1 MKNKYFRKSKFWLLI
16 PISFISLGSVTLVAT
31 ACVKKN
37 FYPNT
42 FADDQIYITENNEKT
57 VKFRISRNDEKNK
70 KYFKDDLKW
79 NTFINKLKKTYINVE
94 TVIPKESTNQK
105 IKQQDLCIRAL
116 PAQVLS
122 NDKYVDI
129 YVKIPV
135 LLSNTK
141 MLVVGDDLLK
151 SFYFDTNNLI
161 INAKHF
167 QPIPTKML

>member
-1 MKNKYFRKSKFWLLI
+1 MKNKYFRKNKFWLLI
-16 PISFISLGSVTLVAT
+16 PISFVSLGSITLVAT

-42 FADDQIYITENNEKT
+42 FADDQIYITKNNEKT
-57 VKFRISRNDEKNK
+57 VKFRIIRNDEENK

-94 TVIPKESTNQK
+94 TVIPKENAKQN
-105 IKQQDLCIRAL
+105 IKQQDLCMRAL
-116 PAQVLS
+116 PVQVLS
-122 NDKYVDI
+122 NNKYVDI

-135 LLSNTK
+135 LLANTK

-151 SFYFDTNNLI
+151 SFYFDTDNLI
-161 INAKHF
+161 MNAKHF
-167 QPIPTKML
+167 QPIPIKML